1 MERKQYQGI
10 VENSRTWWTYC
21 CLSIFC
27 EPITAYNI
35 GKKLNFEI
43 PKLRFLLFGFF
54 IYAVNLAIRIID
66 FDLESKLT
74 TYDPSVARDMKKAD
88 SGAGKL
94 LFEPGLIRAVED
106 EQLLDT
112 DPEGQLI
119 HEINILL
126 FIGSLYMMLKIM
138 WMVQNYFVRRRY
150 DIDNHGPDSNVCHS
164 MILSTCLPCCSLAQM
179 NTRYHGDNHVRYQI
193 V

>member
-1 MERKQYQGI
+1 MH
-10 VENSRTWWTYC
+10 
-21 CLSIFC
+21 
-27 EPITAYNI
+27 
-35 GKKLNFEI
+35 
-43 PKLRFLLFGFF
+43 PKLSFDMTIF
-54 IYAVNLAIRIID
+54 I
-66 FDLESKLT
+66 EK
-74 TYDPSVARDMKKAD
+74 

-106 EQLLDT
+106 ESLLNADT
-112 DPEGQLI
+112 DHEGQLI

-138 WMVQNYFVRRRY
+138 WMVQNVSLRSPFQNFRKWIISYDSYAKNIGNNLTSYFKYFVRRRY
-150 DIDNHGPDSNVCHS
+150 DIDNHGPDSNACHS